1 MILYTWKMEYIKY
14 YSARTCTNG
23 IKYVELTNKP
33 VLVTPSKIII
43 NQEPFYSKFLNKKMN
58 DSYEGLSDEELR
70 EIFED
75 MEADYWIDY
84 YKSNPE

>member
-1 MILYTWKMEYIKY
+1 MK
-14 YSARTCTNG
+14 SPG
-23 IKYVELTNKP
+23 IRLTFP
-33 VLVTPSKIII
+33 
-43 NQEPFYSKFLNKKMN
+43 
-58 DSYEGLSDEELR
+58 EELK